1 MKHGLRRSRVT
12 SPCTRRLAPARRLVT
27 LVATLA
33 TAFVASFAPPA
44 RAGGL
49 DDALALVPRD
59 AVAVLAVPSV
69 KSASDDLQLAIDRMG
84 KAEAALGGRPID
96 LLKAQ
101 ARIGPGFDDRGAVV
115 AWARP
120 VAGGL
125 AHVVAMPVTDA
136 QAFVAATLVPDP
148 AAGEGA
154 MRAPGIDAP
163 VWHRVSGAH
172 VMVSDRKEA
181 LADAASAE
189 PDASAFPAVLAA
201 RVGARGMDIMR
212 TADVVAWAST
222 PAITSMVA
230 RMRDSADLERRAA
243 EAIDAAAGAA
253 AVARRWEDEA
263 AARDR
268 VARMLG
274 EAQDLV
280 VTVDFDALAVG
291 LRAFARFDPAGEVA
305 KAMPSGARAG
315 AGAASMLA
323 RLPGAA
329 FYAAAGIDLQSM
341 GGLRHVRAYLSTL
354 PGAGRLLPLE
364 WLDGAEDAVQQV
376 QVAAYPSKLG
386 ILSGGIMND
395 ASFVVT
401 TEDPQAV
408 VGALRRWVEAQSGEA
423 GGIRREPTWEE
434 ARALKDGSTVT
445 AFAVKETVTGPGGDV
460 TERIMRQV
468 LLSSRGLHGFVR
480 VVPGAVVVTFSQRTD
495 VLGRAV
501 AAATPGAAKSLA
513 ASPVVRAMS
522 GWLVPEPDFVM
533 FLGAGELMS
542 AAQQVADAVPGM
554 AGIAIPQ
561 AGAATEPLAT
571 AFRSRDGTWEAA
583 VVVPA
588 GVLGLAFDAAKGQVR
603 E

>member
-1 MKHGLRRSRVT
+1 MRVT
-12 SPCTRRLAPARRLVT
+12 SPCTRRPAPATRIVAS
-27 LVATLA
+27 VATLA
-33 TAFVASFAPPA
+33 TALAASFAPPA
-44 RAGGL
+44 QAGGL

-59 AVAVLAVPSV
+59 AVAMLAVPSV

-84 KAEAALGGRPID
+84 RAEAALGGRPID

-120 VAGGL
+120 VPAGL

-172 VMVSDRKEA
+172 VLVSDRKEA
-181 LADAASAE
+181 LADSASAD
-189 PDASAFPAVLAA
+189 PAMAFPAALAA

-222 PAITSMVA
+222 PAIASMVA
-230 RMRDSADLERRAA
+230 RMRDSSDLERRAA

-268 VARMLG
+268 AARMLG

-341 GGLRHVRAYLSTL
+341 GGLRHVRTYLSTL

-408 VGALRRWVEAQSGEA
+408 VSAIRRWVEAQSGEA
-423 GGIRREPTWEE
+423 GGVRREPTWEE

-460 TERIMRQV
+460 TERVMRQV
-468 LLSSRGLHGFVR
+468 ILSSRGLHGFVR
-480 VVPGAVVVTFSQRTD
+480 TVPGAVVVTFSQRTD
-495 VLGRAV
+495 VLGRAT

-513 ASPVVRAMS
+513 SSPVVRAMS

>member
-1 MKHGLRRSRVT
+1 MSLRPWCSAPVPRGAA
-12 SPCTRRLAPARRLVT
+12 LAAAFFAWVVRPAL
-27 LVATLA
+27 
-33 TAFVASFAPPA
+33 
-44 RAGGL
+44 AGGL

-59 AVAVLAVPSV
+59 AVAMLAVPSV

-101 ARIGPGFDDRGAVV
+101 ARVGPGFDDRGAVV

-136 QAFVAATLVPDP
+136 QAFVSATLVPEP
-148 AAGEGA
+148 ASGEGA
-154 MRAPGIDAP
+154 MRAPGIDVP
-163 VWHRVSGAH
+163 LWHRVSGSH
-172 VMVSDRKEA
+172 VLVSDRKEA
-181 LADAASAE
+181 LAEADVAPATPAAPAAA
-189 PDASAFPAVLAA
+189 PGFPAMLAA
-201 RVGARGMDIMR
+201 RVGARGMEIMR
-212 TADVVAWAST
+212 TADVVAWASA

-230 RMRDSADLERRAA
+230 RIRDSADLERRAG
-243 EAIDAAAGAA
+243 ESIAAAGAA

-274 EAQDLV
+274 EAQDVV
-280 VTVDFDALAVG
+280 VTVDFDALAIG

-341 GGLRHVRAYLSTL
+341 GGLRHVRAYLATL
-354 PGAGRLLPLE
+354 PGAGRMLPLE

-408 VGALRRWVEAQSGEA
+408 VSALRRWVEAQAGEA

-445 AFAVKETVTGPGGDV
+445 AFSVKETVTGPGGDV

-468 LLSSRGLHGFVR
+468 LLSARGLHGFVR
-480 VVPGAVVVTFSQRTD
+480 TVPGAVVVTFSQRTD
-495 VLGRAV
+495 VLGRAT
-501 AAATPGAAKSLA
+501 AAATPGAAKTMA

-542 AAQQVADAVPGM
+542 AARQVADAVPGM
-554 AGIAIPQ
+554 AGVAIPQ

-588 GVLGLAFDAAKGQVR
+588 GVLGVAFDAAKGQVR

>member
-1 MKHGLRRSRVT
+1 MSLRPWCSAPVPRGAA
-12 SPCTRRLAPARRLVT
+12 LAA
-27 LVATLA
+27 
-33 TAFVASFAPPA
+33 AFVAWVVRPA
-44 RAGGL
+44 LAGGL

-59 AVAVLAVPSV
+59 AVAMLAVPSV

-101 ARIGPGFDDRGAVV
+101 ARVGPGFDDRGAVV

-136 QAFVAATLVPDP
+136 QAFVSATLVPEP
-148 AAGEGA
+148 ASGEGA
-154 MRAPGIDAP
+154 MRAPGIDVP
-163 VWHRVSGAH
+163 LWHRVSGSH
-172 VMVSDRKEA
+172 VLVSDRKEA
-181 LADAASAE
+181 LAEADVAPATPAAPAAA
-189 PDASAFPAVLAA
+189 PGFPAMLAA
-201 RVGARGMDIMR
+201 RVGARGMEIMR
-212 TADVVAWAST
+212 TADVVAWASA

-230 RMRDSADLERRAA
+230 RIRDSADLERRAG
-243 EAIDAAAGAA
+243 ESIAAAGAA

-274 EAQDLV
+274 EAQDVV
-280 VTVDFDALAVG
+280 VTVDFDALAIG

-341 GGLRHVRAYLSTL
+341 GGLRHVRAYLATL
-354 PGAGRLLPLE
+354 PGAGRMLPLE

-408 VGALRRWVEAQSGEA
+408 VSALRRWVEAQAGEA

-445 AFAVKETVTGPGGDV
+445 AFSVKETVTGPGGDV

-468 LLSSRGLHGFVR
+468 LLSARGLHGFVR
-480 VVPGAVVVTFSQRTD
+480 TVPGAVVVTFSQRTD
-495 VLGRAV
+495 VLGRAT
-501 AAATPGAAKSLA
+501 AAATPGAAKTMA

-542 AAQQVADAVPGM
+542 AARQVADAVPGM
-554 AGIAIPQ
+554 AGVAIPQ

-583 VVVPA
+583 IVVPA
-588 GVLGLAFDAAKGQVR
+588 GVLGVAFDAAKGQVR

>member
-1 MKHGLRRSRVT
+1 MKHGLRRPRVT
-12 SPCTRRLAPARRLVT
+12 SPCTRRPASAPRIVT

-33 TAFVASFAPPA
+33 TAFAASFALPA

-49 DDALALVPRD
+49 DDALVLVPRD

-154 MRAPGIDAP
+154 MRAPGIDLP

-181 LADAASAE
+181 LADAAPAV
-189 PDASAFPAVLAA
+189 PGAPVFPAVLAA

-253 AVARRWEDEA
+253 AVARRWADEA

-305 KAMPSGARAG
+305 KAMPTGARAG

-423 GGIRREPTWEE
+423 GGLRREPTWEE
-434 ARALKDGSTVT
+434 ARALKDGSAVT

-480 VVPGAVVVTFSQRTD
+480 IVPGAVVVTFSQRTD
-495 VLGRAV
+495 VLGRAT

>member
-1 MKHGLRRSRVT
+1 MSLRPWCSAPVPRGAA
-12 SPCTRRLAPARRLVT
+12 LAA
-27 LVATLA
+27 
-33 TAFVASFAPPA
+33 AFVAWVVRPA
-44 RAGGL
+44 LAGGL

-59 AVAVLAVPSV
+59 AVAMVAVPSV

-101 ARIGPGFDDRGAVV
+101 ARVGPGFDDRGAVV

-136 QAFVAATLVPDP
+136 QAFVSATLVPEP
-148 AAGEGA
+148 ASGEGA
-154 MRAPGIDAP
+154 MRAPGIDVP
-163 VWHRVSGAH
+163 LWHRVSGSH
-172 VMVSDRKEA
+172 VLVSDRKEA
-181 LADAASAE
+181 LAEADVAPATPAAPAAA
-189 PDASAFPAVLAA
+189 PGFPAMLAA
-201 RVGARGMDIMR
+201 RVGARGMEIMR

-230 RMRDSADLERRAA
+230 RMRDSADLERRAG
-243 EAIDAAAGAA
+243 ESIAAAGAA

-274 EAQDLV
+274 EAQDVV
-280 VTVDFDALAVG
+280 VTVDFDALAIG

-341 GGLRHVRAYLSTL
+341 GGLRHVRAYLATL
-354 PGAGRLLPLE
+354 PGAGRMLPLE

-408 VGALRRWVEAQSGEA
+408 VSALRRWVEAQSGEA

-480 VVPGAVVVTFSQRTD
+480 TVPGAVVVTFSQRTD
-495 VLGRAV
+495 VLGRAT
-501 AAATPGAAKSLA
+501 AAATPGAAKTMA

-542 AAQQVADAVPGM
+542 AARQVADAVPGM
-554 AGIAIPQ
+554 AGVAIPQ
-561 AGAATEPLAT
+561 AGAATEPFAT

>member
-1 MKHGLRRSRVT
+1 V
-12 SPCTRRLAPARRLVT
+12 
-27 LVATLA
+27 
-33 TAFVASFAPPA
+33 
-44 RAGGL
+44 
-49 DDALALVPRD
+49 
-59 AVAVLAVPSV
+59 
-69 KSASDDLQLAIDRMG
+69 
-84 KAEAALGGRPID
+84 
-96 LLKAQ
+96 AQ
-101 ARIGPGFDDRGAVV
+101 A
-115 AWARP
+115 
-120 VAGGL
+120 
-125 AHVVAMPVTDA
+125 AH
-136 QAFVAATLVPDP
+136 
-148 AAGEGA
+148 
-154 MRAPGIDAP
+154 
-163 VWHRVSGAH
+163 
-172 VMVSDRKEA
+172 
-181 LADAASAE
+181 
-189 PDASAFPAVLAA
+189 
-201 RVGARGMDIMR
+201 
-212 TADVVAWAST
+212 
-222 PAITSMVA
+222 
-230 RMRDSADLERRAA
+230 
-243 EAIDAAAGAA
+243 
-253 AVARRWEDEA
+253 
-263 AARDR
+263 
-268 VARMLG
+268 
-274 EAQDLV
+274 
-280 VTVDFDALAVG
+280 
-291 LRAFARFDPAGEVA
+291 
-305 KAMPSGARAG
+305 
-315 AGAASMLA
+315 
-323 RLPGAA
+323 RL
-329 FYAAAGIDLQSM
+329 
-341 GGLRHVRAYLSTL
+341 
-354 PGAGRLLPLE
+354 
-364 WLDGAEDAVQQV
+364 

>member
-1 MKHGLRRSRVT
+1 MNHGLRRSRVI
-12 SPCTRRLAPARRLVT
+12 SLRPWNLAPSPRCAAWAAI
-27 LVATLA
+27 LVASVA
-33 TAFVASFAPPA
+33 RTAW
-44 RAGGL
+44 AGGL

-59 AVAVLAVPSV
+59 AVAMLAVPSV

-136 QAFVAATLVPDP
+136 PSFVAATLVPDP

-154 MRAPGIDAP
+154 MRAPGIDGP
-163 VWHRVSGAH
+163 VWHRISGSH
-172 VMVSDRKEA
+172 VLVADRKEA
-181 LADAASAE
+181 LADAAPE
-189 PDASAFPAVLAA
+189 ASTAQPGFPATLAA
-201 RVGARGMDIMR
+201 RVGTRGMEIMR

-253 AVARRWEDEA
+253 AIARRWEDEA

-341 GGLRHVRAYLSTL
+341 GGLRHVRAYLATL
-354 PGAGRLLPLE
+354 PGAGRMLPLE

-408 VGALRRWVEAQSGEA
+408 VAALRRWVEAQAGE
-423 GGIRREPTWEE
+423 GGGVRREPTWEE

-460 TERIMRQV
+460 TERLMRQV
-468 LLSSRGLHGFVR
+468 LLSARGLHGFVR
-480 VVPGAVVVTFSQRTD
+480 TVPGAVVVTFSQRTD
-495 VLGRAV
+495 VLGRAT
-501 AAATPGAAKSLA
+501 AAATPGAAKTLA

-533 FLGAGELMS
+533 FLGAGELMA

>member
-1 MKHGLRRSRVT
+1 MSLRPWNLT
-12 SPCTRRLAPARRLVT
+12 PSPRGAAWAAV
-27 LVATLA
+27 LVASVA
-33 TAFVASFAPPA
+33 QTAW
-44 RAGGL
+44 AGGL

-59 AVAVLAVPSV
+59 AVAMLAVPSV

-136 QAFVAATLVPDP
+136 QAFVSATLVPDP

-154 MRAPGIDAP
+154 MRAPGIDVP
-163 VWHRVSGAH
+163 VWHRISGSH
-172 VMVSDRKEA
+172 VLVADRKEA
-181 LADAASAE
+181 LADAA
-189 PDASAFPAVLAA
+189 PDASAAAPGFPAALAS
-201 RVGARGMDIMR
+201 RVGARGMEIMR

-230 RMRDSADLERRAA
+230 RMRDSADLERRAG

-253 AVARRWEDEA
+253 AIARRWEDEA

-341 GGLRHVRAYLSTL
+341 GGLRHVRAYLATL
-354 PGAGRLLPLE
+354 PGAGRMLPLE

-395 ASFVVT
+395 ASFVVA

-408 VGALRRWVEAQSGEA
+408 VSALRRWVEAQAGEG

-460 TERIMRQV
+460 TERLMRQV
-468 LLSSRGLHGFVR
+468 LLSARGLHGFVR
-480 VVPGAVVVTFSQRTD
+480 TVPGAVVVTFSQRTD
-495 VLGRAV
+495 VLGRAT
-501 AAATPGAAKSLA
+501 AAATPGAAKTLA
-513 ASPVVRAMS
+513 ASPVVRAMA
-522 GWLVPEPDFVM
+522 GWLVPDPDFVM

-583 VVVPA
+583 VVIPA

>member
-1 MKHGLRRSRVT
+1 MSLRPWCSAPVPRGAA
-12 SPCTRRLAPARRLVT
+12 LAA
-27 LVATLA
+27 
-33 TAFVASFAPPA
+33 AFVAWVVRPA
-44 RAGGL
+44 LAGGL

-59 AVAVLAVPSV
+59 AVAMLAVPSV

-101 ARIGPGFDDRGAVV
+101 ARVGPGFDDRGAVV

-136 QAFVAATLVPDP
+136 QAFVSATLVPEP
-148 AAGEGA
+148 SSGEGA
-154 MRAPGIDAP
+154 MRAPGIDVP
-163 VWHRVSGAH
+163 LWHRVSGSH
-172 VMVSDRKEA
+172 VLVSDRKEA
-181 LADAASAE
+181 LAEADVAPATPAAPAAA
-189 PDASAFPAVLAA
+189 PGFPAMLAA
-201 RVGARGMDIMR
+201 RVGARGMEIMR
-212 TADVVAWAST
+212 TADVVAWASA

-230 RMRDSADLERRAA
+230 RIRDSADLERRAG
-243 EAIDAAAGAA
+243 ESIAAAGAA

-274 EAQDLV
+274 EAQDVV
-280 VTVDFDALAVG
+280 VTVDFDALAIG

-341 GGLRHVRAYLSTL
+341 GGLRHVRAYLATL
-354 PGAGRLLPLE
+354 PGAGRMLPLE
-364 WLDGAEDAVQQV
+364 WLDGAEDAVRQV

-408 VGALRRWVEAQSGEA
+408 VSALRRWVEAQAGEA

-445 AFAVKETVTGPGGDV
+445 AFSVKETVTGPGGDV

-468 LLSSRGLHGFVR
+468 LLSARGLHGFVR
-480 VVPGAVVVTFSQRTD
+480 TVPGAVVVTFSQRTD
-495 VLGRAV
+495 VLGRAT
-501 AAATPGAAKSLA
+501 AAATPGAAKTMA

-542 AAQQVADAVPGM
+542 AARQVADAVPGM
-554 AGIAIPQ
+554 AGVAIPQ

-583 VVVPA
+583 IVVPA
-588 GVLGLAFDAAKGQVR
+588 GVLGVAFDAAKGQVR